1 MEIRAQSAKKAQLS
15 QTAFGLEDMIAEIG
29 VVLNQA
35 SQTKREIERTVYG
48 GWDEEDNLQKKVDVF
63 GDALKEANEGIDEI
77 KDSLYKILEELEDNK
92 YQAEF
97 DAIAKG
103 IRK

>member
-1 MEIRAQSAKKAQLS
+1 MEIK
-15 QTAFGLEDMIAEIG
+15 DMIAEIG

-35 SQTKREIERTVYG
+35 SQAKRDIEDTVYRG
-48 GWDEEDNLQKKVDVF
+48 FDDEDNLQKKLDVF
-63 GDALKEANEGIDEI
+63 GDTLAEANNNLDGI
-77 KDSLYKILEELEDNK
+77 KDSLYKILEELEDAE

-97 DAIAKG
+97 EAVAKE

>member
-1 MEIRAQSAKKAQLS
+1 MEIN
-15 QTAFGLEDMIAEIG
+15 DMIAEIG

-48 GWDEEDNLQKKVDVF
+48 GWDEEDNLQKKVDVL

-92 YQAEF
+92 WQAEF
-97 DAIAKG
+97 DAIAEG